1 MAQGRTGVR
10 LTPVYSLVSAP
21 VLGFDLTRIEGGS
34 GVAEVL
40 TRALALGPD
49 DLAVIAE
56 QCPDDGLRAEL
67 WAEVEMATTVQPTVR
82 DVAGLAKAS
91 EPGIAAEK
99 RATAALGLL
108 QRAPLGTVDGLLQCV
123 RYDVLDWTW
132 QRAAGQSP
140 GSGSFPP
147 GQRTDEPAA
156 TSASPKLQ
164 SEVASRAT
172 SVICDALVAGYLR
185 QELEASVRRRLA
197 IGWVAASRRLPEHE
211 IVLGPTGGSMRA
223 LIDRVATLSQQDA
236 TRLTKAAQEARRDAA
251 SWAPAIHSASWAVH
265 LADRVRPAAAGQFL
279 LVQAVETSGISVTDR
294 AAGVWNLLSGAVQA
308 LAARD
313 LVDAATAHR
322 LLGPVL
328 ATLGPSAL
336 GS

>member
-1 MAQGRTGVR
+1 M
-10 LTPVYSLVSAP
+10 YSLVSAP
-21 VLGFDLTRIEGGS
+21 VLGFDLTRIEGGA
-34 GVAEVL
+34 GVSDVL

-49 DLAVIAE
+49 DLAILAE
-56 QCPDDGLRAEL
+56 HHADDAQRADL
-67 WAEVEMATTVQPTVR
+67 WAAVEIATTVQPTVR
-82 DVAGLAKAS
+82 DVAGLS
-91 EPGIAAEK
+91 
-99 RATAALGLL
+99 RATDPGTPAERRASAALGLL

-132 QRAAGQSP
+132 AVADGSEPERASQ
-140 GSGSFPP
+140 FPP
-147 GQRTDEPAA
+147 GQRAAEPTPRPA
-156 TSASPKLQ
+156 KLQ
-164 SEVASRAT
+164 SDTASRAT
-172 SVICDALVAGYLR
+172 AVICDAIVAGYLR
-185 QELEASVRRRLA
+185 QELDAQVRRRLA
-197 IGWVAASRRLPEHE
+197 APWVAASRRLPERE
-211 IVLGPTGGSMRA
+211 VALGPTGSSMRA
-223 LIDRVATLSQQDA
+223 LIDRVASLGQQDGA
-236 TRLTKAAQEARRDAA
+236 RLYKAAEAGRRESA

-265 LADRVRPAAAGQFL
+265 LAGRVREAAAGQFL
-279 LVQAVETSGISVTDR
+279 LVQAVETSGIPVTER